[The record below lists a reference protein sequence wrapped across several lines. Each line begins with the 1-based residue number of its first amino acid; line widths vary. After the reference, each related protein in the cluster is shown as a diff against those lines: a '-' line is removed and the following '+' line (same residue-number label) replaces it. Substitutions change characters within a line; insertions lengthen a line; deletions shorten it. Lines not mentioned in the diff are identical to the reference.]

1 MKYLGIISIVFIGYY
16 SISCSTCKKVND
28 SDEVNVLISDKAPNT
43 IQQNLS
49 LVTAELIN
57 VEDQGGE
64 LYKLKAKILSVEN
77 TESLPSIAA
86 SGNDY
91 LLVPAYQ
98 YDSESLIP
106 NDINTGLKELKIK
119 PVGTRFEA
127 EIFLDAKL
135 GWVLQKVIKY
145 Y

>member
-1 MKYLGIISIVFIGYY
+1 MKFFGIISIVLIVFYF
-16 SISCSTCKKVND
+16 ISCSTCKKVND

-57 VEDQGGE
+57 VEDQGDE

-91 LLVPAYQ
+91 LFVPGYQ
-98 YDSESLIP
+98 YDGESLIP
-106 NDINTGLKELKIK
+106 NDINTGLKDLKIK

-127 EIFLDAKL
+127 EIYLDAKL
-135 GWVLQKVIKY
+135 GWVLQRVIKY